1 MVGIVEDE
9 AGAHVQRHGARA
21 GGRVGRIA
29 RMQGEGIETWAWQR
43 TARVCNQGQS
53 SSVTD
58 SRMAHNR
65 ASLVAYAHKPMTAR
79 SALYP
84 PIEPHRSGQLQVSDR
99 HSLYWEECG
108 NPQGVPVVFLHGG
121 PGGGCSA
128 RHRQFFDPSFY
139 RIVLFDQRAAPVVR
153 RRLAKRAKTPPPIW
167 SPTSKPC
174 APCSASSAGWVF
186 GGSWGSTLALAYGEA
201 HPQRCLGFV
210 LRGIFLARAVEI
222 DWFIHGMRH
231 VFPEAWRQFAR
242 MIPEAERDDLLAAY
256 GRRLFDPDPKIH
268 LPHARAWGH
277 YEGSCSNLLPAAAAE
292 SAAHMEADAVALGLA
307 RLECHYMLHGAFLA
321 EGELLTNLTRIVHL
335 PCAIVQGRYD
345 MVCPIMSADDLQ
357 RRWSGC
363 EYVVVPDGGHSAWE
377 PGMTR
382 ELGGGGGGLRTHEDA
397 DWSDRLA
404 FCRLQARRRSAS
416 LVLSK
421 VGGFLGPAR
430 VDEHGL
436 PPGAT
441 KETTMKVSDIL
452 RVKGNALFTI
462 SPDATLASAVHSMA
476 AQDIGSLVV
485 MEYGD
490 LAGML
495 TFREVIQRLH
505 SNDGAVGSITVRS
518 VMDDHPLTCTPQYR
532 RQRSAPHHATNA
544 IRVICR
550 SWTAVRWS
558 A

>member
-1 MVGIVEDE
+1 
-9 AGAHVQRHGARA
+9 
-21 GGRVGRIA
+21 
-29 RMQGEGIETWAWQR
+29 
-43 TARVCNQGQS
+43 
-53 SSVTD
+53 
-58 SRMAHNR
+58 
-65 ASLVAYAHKPMTAR
+65 MTAR

-139 RIVLFDQRAAPVVR
+139 RIVLSDQRGAGR
-153 RRLAKRAKTPPPIW
+153 STPLGETRENTTAYLVADLEALRTMLGIERW
-167 SPTSKPC
+167 L
-174 APCSASSAGWVF
+174 VF

-382 ELGGGGGGLRTHEDA
+382 ELVAACERMKTRIGQTGLRLPVA
-397 DWSDRLA
+397 GA
-404 FCRLQARRRSAS
+404 AS
-416 LVLSK
+416 F
-421 VGGFLGPAR
+421 G
-430 VDEHGL
+430 
-436 PPGAT
+436 
-441 KETTMKVSDIL
+441 
-452 RVKGNALFTI
+452 
-462 SPDATLASAVHSMA
+462 
-476 AQDIGSLVV
+476 
-485 MEYGD
+485 
-490 LAGML
+490 
-495 TFREVIQRLH
+495 
-505 SNDGAVGSITVRS
+505 
-518 VMDDHPLTCTPQYR
+518 
-532 RQRSAPHHATNA
+532 
-544 IRVICR
+544 
-550 SWTAVRWS
+550 
-558 A
+558 